1 MNLLEVKNVS
11 KKFLFP
17 GRKEIYVL
25 KDINFDIKEGEIVS
39 ILGPSGSGKSTLIRI
54 IAGLIKPDEGV
65 VLYKNNV
72 VMDVNPGVS
81 IVFQNFGLFPWLT
94 VEENVL
100 LGLTSKDMSIEEKKQ
115 KALKVIDTVGLD
127 GFEKAYPKELSGG
140 MKQRVGFA
148 RALVVEPDILLMDE
162 PFSSLDVLTA
172 ENLKNDLLEL
182 WIGNKIPTKAIILI
196 THSIEE
202 AVYMSDRIII
212 ISKDPG
218 KIVEEIEVKIPHWR
232 DKNSQKFLSLVDRIY
247 TTLTGGEI
255 EKEREILR
263 VSKEI
268 LIVPYARVGAITGFV
283 ELVAD
288 LGGRT
293 DLFKIGGELY
303 MDLEDLLPIVEA
315 SELLGFT
322 SYKQGDIELTTDGEK
337 FVEADVLKKKEIF
350 REKVL
355 ENVFLIKQ
363 IVRVLKSKANK
374 RISEDFFHDILERRL
389 TRSEAEKQLDI
400 LIDWGRYAELFTYDD
415 ETDELILEEEVEN
428 HIEK

>member
-17 GRKEIYVL
+17 GNKEIYVL
-25 KDINFDIKEGEIVS
+25 KDINFNIKEGEIVS

-54 IAGLIKPDEGV
+54 IAGLIRPDEGV
-65 VLYKNNV
+65 VLYRNRVIN
-72 VMDVNPGVS
+72 DVNPGVS

-100 LGLTSKDMSIEEKKQ
+100 LGLTSKNLSIEEKKQ
-115 KALKVIDTVGLD
+115 RALKVIDVVGLD

-182 WIGNKIPTKAIILI
+182 WIGSKIPTKAIVLI

-202 AVYMSDRIII
+202 AVYLSDRIII

-232 DKNSQKFLSLVDRIY
+232 DKNSQKFLSLIDRIY

-255 EKEREILR
+255 EKEKEILR

-268 LIVPYARVGAITGFV
+268 LIVPNARVGAITGFV
-283 ELVAD
+283 ELISD

-293 DLFKIGGELY
+293 DLFKVGGELY

-322 SYKQGDIELTTDGEK
+322 SYKQGDIELTLDGEK

-363 IVRVLKSKANK
+363 IIRVLKSKANK
-374 RISEDFFHDILERRL
+374 RISEDFFLDILERRL

-428 HIEK
+428 HI

>member
-17 GRKEIYVL
+17 GKKEIYVL

-65 VLYKNNV
+65 VLYRNKV
-72 VMDVNPGVS
+72 VTDVNPGVS

-115 KALKVIDTVGLD
+115 RALKVIDTVGLD

-172 ENLKNDLLEL
+172 ENLKSDLLEL
-182 WIGNKIPTKAIILI
+182 WIGNKIPTKAIVLI

-202 AVYMSDRIII
+202 AVYISDRIII

-232 DKNSQKFLSLVDRIY
+232 DKNSQKFLSLVDRVY
-247 TTLTGGEI
+247 TILTGGEI

-415 ETDELILEEEVEN
+415 ETDELILEEDVEN

>member
-17 GRKEIYVL
+17 GNKEIYVL
-25 KDINFDIKEGEIVS
+25 KDINFYIKEGEIVS

-54 IAGLIKPDEGV
+54 IAGLIRPDEGV
-65 VLYKNNV
+65 VLYRNRVIN
-72 VMDVNPGVS
+72 DVNPGVS

-100 LGLTSKDMSIEEKKQ
+100 LGLTSKNLSIEEKKQ
-115 KALKVIDTVGLD
+115 RALKVIDVVGLD

-182 WIGNKIPTKAIILI
+182 WIGSKIPTKAIVLI

-202 AVYMSDRIII
+202 AVYLSDRIII

-232 DKNSQKFLSLVDRIY
+232 DKNSQKFLSLIDRIY

-255 EKEREILR
+255 EKEKEILR

-268 LIVPYARVGAITGFV
+268 LIVPNARVGAITGFV
-283 ELVAD
+283 ELISD
-288 LGGRT
+288 LGGKT
-293 DLFKIGGELY
+293 DLFKVGGELY

-322 SYKQGDIELTTDGEK
+322 SYKQGDIELTLDGEK

-374 RISEDFFHDILERRL
+374 RISEDFFLDILERRL

-428 HIEK
+428 HI

>member
-17 GRKEIYVL
+17 GKKEIYVL

>member
-17 GRKEIYVL
+17 GNKEIYVL
-25 KDINFDIKEGEIVS
+25 KDINFNIKEGEIVS

-54 IAGLIKPDEGV
+54 IAGLIRPDEGV
-65 VLYKNNV
+65 VLYRNRVIN
-72 VMDVNPGVS
+72 DVNPGVS

-100 LGLTSKDMSIEEKKQ
+100 LGLTSKNLSIEEKKQ
-115 KALKVIDTVGLD
+115 RALKVIDVVGLD

-182 WIGNKIPTKAIILI
+182 WIGSKIPTKAIVLI

-202 AVYMSDRIII
+202 AVYLSDRIII

-232 DKNSQKFLSLVDRIY
+232 DKNSQKFLSLIDRIY

-255 EKEREILR
+255 EKEKEILR

-268 LIVPYARVGAITGFV
+268 LIVPNARVGAITGFV
-283 ELVAD
+283 ELISD

-293 DLFKIGGELY
+293 DLFKVGGELY

-322 SYKQGDIELTTDGEK
+322 SYKQGDIELTLDGEK

-374 RISEDFFHDILERRL
+374 RISEDFFLDILERRL

-428 HIEK
+428 HI

>member
-1 MNLLEVKNVS
+1 MYLLEVRNIS
-11 KKFLFP
+11 KKFTFP
-17 GRKEIYVL
+17 QKKEIFVL
-25 KDINFDIKEGEIVS
+25 KDINFNVKEGEIIS
-39 ILGPSGSGKSTLIRI
+39 ILGPSGSGKSTLLRI

-65 VLYKNNV
+65 VLYRNKV
-72 VMDVNPGVS
+72 ITDVNPGVS
-81 IVFQNFGLFPWLT
+81 IVFQNFALFPWLT

-100 LGLTSKDMSIEEKKQ
+100 LGLINKDMDSKEKKE
-115 KALKVIDTVGLD
+115 KALKAIDIVGLD

-172 ENLKNDLLEL
+172 ENLRNDLLEL
-182 WIGNKIPTKAIILI
+182 WIENKIPTKAIILI

-202 AVYMSDRIII
+202 AVYMSDRVLI

-218 KIVEEIEVKIPHWR
+218 RIIEDIEIKIPHWR

-255 EKEREILR
+255 EKEREIMR
-263 VSKEI
+263 VSKDI
-268 LIVPYARVGAITGFV
+268 LMIPYARVGAITGFV
-283 ELVAD
+283 ELISD

-293 DLFKIGGELY
+293 DLFKVGRELY

-322 SYKQGDIELTTDGEK
+322 RYKQGDIELTEDGEK
-337 FVEADVLKKKEIF
+337 FVEADLLKKKEIF

-355 ENVFLIKQ
+355 ENVFMIKQ
-363 IVRVLKSKANK
+363 IVRVLKSKTNK
-374 RISEDFFHDILERRL
+374 RISEDFFLDILERRM
-389 TRSEAEKQLDI
+389 TRSEAEKQMDI

-415 ETDELILEEEVEN
+415 ETDELILEEE
-428 HIEK
+428 IETKT

>member
-17 GRKEIYVL
+17 GKKEIYVL

-65 VLYKNNV
+65 VLYRNKV
-72 VMDVNPGVS
+72 VTDVNPGVS

-100 LGLTSKDMSIEEKKQ
+100 LGLTSKEMSIEEKKER
-115 KALKVIDTVGLD
+115 ALKVIDTVGLD

-172 ENLKNDLLEL
+172 ENLKSDLLEL
-182 WIGNKIPTKAIILI
+182 WIGNKIPTKAIVLI

-232 DKNSQKFLSLVDRIY
+232 DKNSQKFLSLIDRIY

-283 ELVAD
+283 ELIAD

-315 SELLGFT
+315 SELIGFT
-322 SYKQGDIELTTDGEK
+322 NYKQGDVELTGDGEK

-363 IVRVLKSKANK
+363 IVRVLKSKASK
-374 RISEDFFHDILERRL
+374 RISEDFFLDILERRL
-389 TRSEAEKQLDI
+389 TRTEAEKQLDI

-415 ETDELILEEEVEN
+415 ETDELILEEETEI

>member
-1 MNLLEVKNVS
+1 MYLLEVKNVS
-11 KKFLFP
+11 KKFTFP
-17 GRKEIYVL
+17 QKKEIFVL
-25 KDINFDIKEGEIVS
+25 KDINFNVKEGEIVS
-39 ILGPSGSGKSTLIRI
+39 ILGPSGSGKSTLLRI

-65 VLYKNNV
+65 VLYRNKV
-72 VMDVNPGVS
+72 IKDVNPGVS
-81 IVFQNFGLFPWLT
+81 IVFQNFALFPWLT

-100 LGLTSKDMSIEEKKQ
+100 LGLINKDMDPKEKKE
-115 KALKVIDTVGLD
+115 KALKAIDIVGLD

-172 ENLKNDLLEL
+172 ENLRNDLLEL
-182 WIGNKIPTKAIILI
+182 WIENKIPTKAIILI

-202 AVYMSDRIII
+202 AVYMSDRVLI

-218 KIVEEIEVKIPHWR
+218 KIIEDIEIKIPHWR

-263 VSKEI
+263 VSKDI
-268 LIVPYARVGAITGFV
+268 LMIPYARVGAITGFV
-283 ELVAD
+283 ELISD

-293 DLFKIGGELY
+293 DLFKVGRELY

-322 SYKQGDIELTTDGEK
+322 LYKQGDIELTEDGEK
-337 FVEADVLKKKEIF
+337 FVEADLLKKKEIF

-355 ENVFLIKQ
+355 ENVFMIKQ
-363 IVRVLKSKANK
+363 IVRVLKSKTNK
-374 RISEDFFHDILERRL
+374 RISEDFFLDILERRM
-389 TRSEAEKQLDI
+389 TRSEAEKQMDI

-415 ETDELILEEEVEN
+415 ETDELILEEE
-428 HIEK
+428 IETKM

>member
-1 MNLLEVKNVS
+1 MYLLEVRNIS
-11 KKFLFP
+11 KKFTFP
-17 GRKEIYVL
+17 QKKEIFVL
-25 KDINFDIKEGEIVS
+25 KDINFNVKEGEIIS
-39 ILGPSGSGKSTLIRI
+39 ILGPSGSGKSTLLRI

-65 VLYKNNV
+65 VLYRNKV
-72 VMDVNPGVS
+72 ITDVNPGVS
-81 IVFQNFGLFPWLT
+81 IVFQNFALFPWLT

-100 LGLTSKDMSIEEKKQ
+100 LGLINKNMDSKEKRE
-115 KALKVIDTVGLD
+115 KALKAIDIVGLD

-172 ENLKNDLLEL
+172 ENLRNDLLEL
-182 WIGNKIPTKAIILI
+182 WIENKIPTKAIILI

-202 AVYMSDRIII
+202 AVYMSDRVLI

-218 KIVEEIEVKIPHWR
+218 RIIEDIEIKIPHWR

-255 EKEREILR
+255 EKEREIMR
-263 VSKEI
+263 VSKDI
-268 LIVPYARVGAITGFV
+268 LMIPYARVGAITGFV
-283 ELVAD
+283 ELISD

-293 DLFKIGGELY
+293 DLFKVGRELY

-322 SYKQGDIELTTDGEK
+322 RYKQGDIELTEDGEK
-337 FVEADVLKKKEIF
+337 FVEADLLKKKEIF

-355 ENVFLIKQ
+355 ENVFMIKQ
-363 IVRVLKSKANK
+363 IVRVLKSKTNK
-374 RISEDFFHDILERRL
+374 RISEDFFLDILERRM
-389 TRSEAEKQLDI
+389 TRSEAEKQMDI

-415 ETDELILEEEVEN
+415 ETDELILEEE
-428 HIEK
+428 IETKT

>member
-1 MNLLEVKNVS
+1 MYLLEVRNIS
-11 KKFLFP
+11 KKFTFP
-17 GRKEIYVL
+17 QKKEIFVL
-25 KDINFDIKEGEIVS
+25 KDINFNVKEGEIIS
-39 ILGPSGSGKSTLIRI
+39 ILGPSGSGKSTLLRI

-65 VLYKNNV
+65 VLYRNKV
-72 VMDVNPGVS
+72 ITDVNPGVS
-81 IVFQNFGLFPWLT
+81 IVFQNFALFPWLT

-100 LGLTSKDMSIEEKKQ
+100 LGLINKDMDSKEKRE
-115 KALKVIDTVGLD
+115 KALKAIDIVGLD

-172 ENLKNDLLEL
+172 ENLRNDLLEL
-182 WIGNKIPTKAIILI
+182 WIENKIPTKAIILI

-202 AVYMSDRIII
+202 AVYMSDRVLI

-218 KIVEEIEVKIPHWR
+218 RIIEDIEIKIPHWR

-255 EKEREILR
+255 EKEREIMR
-263 VSKEI
+263 VSKDI
-268 LIVPYARVGAITGFV
+268 LMIPYARVGAITGFV
-283 ELVAD
+283 ELISD

-293 DLFKIGGELY
+293 DLFKVGRELY

-322 SYKQGDIELTTDGEK
+322 RYKQGDIELTEDGEK
-337 FVEADVLKKKEIF
+337 FVEADLLKKKEIF

-355 ENVFLIKQ
+355 ENVFMIKQ
-363 IVRVLKSKANK
+363 IVRVLKSKTNK
-374 RISEDFFHDILERRL
+374 RISEDFFLDILERRM
-389 TRSEAEKQLDI
+389 TRSEAEKQMDI

-415 ETDELILEEEVEN
+415 ETDELILEEE
-428 HIEK
+428 IETKT

>member
-1 MNLLEVKNVS
+1 MYLLEVRNIS
-11 KKFLFP
+11 KKFTFP
-17 GRKEIYVL
+17 QKKEIFVL
-25 KDINFDIKEGEIVS
+25 KDINFNVKEGEIIS
-39 ILGPSGSGKSTLIRI
+39 ILGPSGSGKSTLLRI

-65 VLYKNNV
+65 VLYRNKV
-72 VMDVNPGVS
+72 ITDVNPGVS
-81 IVFQNFGLFPWLT
+81 IVFQNFALFPWLT

-100 LGLTSKDMSIEEKKQ
+100 LGLINKDMDPKEKKE
-115 KALKVIDTVGLD
+115 KALKAIDIVGLD

-172 ENLKNDLLEL
+172 ENLRNDLLEL
-182 WIGNKIPTKAIILI
+182 WIENKIPTKAIILI

-202 AVYMSDRIII
+202 AVYMSDRVLI

-218 KIVEEIEVKIPHWR
+218 RIIEDIEIKIPHWR

-255 EKEREILR
+255 EKEREIMR
-263 VSKEI
+263 VSKDI
-268 LIVPYARVGAITGFV
+268 LMIPYARVGAITGFV
-283 ELVAD
+283 ELISD

-293 DLFKIGGELY
+293 DLFKVGRELY

-322 SYKQGDIELTTDGEK
+322 RYKQGDIELTEDGEK
-337 FVEADVLKKKEIF
+337 FVEADLLKKKEIF

-355 ENVFLIKQ
+355 ENVFMIKQ
-363 IVRVLKSKANK
+363 IVRVLKSKTNK
-374 RISEDFFHDILERRL
+374 RISEDFFLDILERRM
-389 TRSEAEKQLDI
+389 TRSEAEKQMDI

-415 ETDELILEEEVEN
+415 ETDELILEEE
-428 HIEK
+428 IETKT

>member
-1 MNLLEVKNVS
+1 MYLLEVRNVS
-11 KKFLFP
+11 KKFTFP
-17 GRKEIYVL
+17 GKKEIFVL
-25 KDINFDIKEGEIVS
+25 KDINFNIREGEIVS
-39 ILGPSGSGKSTLIRI
+39 ILGPSGSGKSTLLRI

-65 VLYKNNV
+65 VIYRNKIIT
-72 VMDVNPGVS
+72 DVNPGVS
-81 IVFQNFGLFPWLT
+81 IVFQNFALFPWLT

-100 LGLTSKDMSIEEKKQ
+100 LGLINKEMDIKEKRD
-115 KALKVIDTVGLD
+115 KALKAIDIVGLD

-172 ENLKNDLLEL
+172 ENLRNDLLEL
-182 WIGNKIPTKAIILI
+182 WIENKIPTKAIILI

-202 AVYMSDRIII
+202 AVYMSDRVLI

-218 KIVEEIEVKIPHWR
+218 RIIEDIEIKIPHWR

-255 EKEREILR
+255 EKEREIMR
-263 VSKEI
+263 VSKES
-268 LIVPYARVGAITGFV
+268 LIIPNARVGAITGFV
-283 ELVAD
+283 ELVSD
-288 LGGRT
+288 LGGKT
-293 DLFKIGGELY
+293 DLFKIGRELY

-322 SYKQGDIELTTDGEK
+322 KYKQGDIELTLDGEK
-337 FVEADVLKKKEIF
+337 FVEADLLQKKEIF
-350 REKVL
+350 REKAL
-355 ENVFLIKQ
+355 ENVFMIKQ
-363 IVRVLKSKANK
+363 IVRVLKSKTNK
-374 RISEDFFHDILERRL
+374 RISEDFFLDILERRM
-389 TRSEAEKQLDI
+389 TRSEAEKQMDI

-415 ETDELILEEEVEN
+415 ETDELILEEE
-428 HIEK
+428 IETKT

>member
-1 MNLLEVKNVS
+1 MYLLEVRNIS
-11 KKFLFP
+11 KKFTFP
-17 GRKEIYVL
+17 QKKEIFVL
-25 KDINFDIKEGEIVS
+25 KDINFNVKEGEIIS
-39 ILGPSGSGKSTLIRI
+39 ILGPSGSGKSTLLRI

-65 VLYKNNV
+65 VLYRNKV
-72 VMDVNPGVS
+72 ITDVNPGVS
-81 IVFQNFGLFPWLT
+81 IVFQNFALFPWLT

-100 LGLTSKDMSIEEKKQ
+100 LGLINKDIDSKEKRE
-115 KALKVIDTVGLD
+115 KALKAIDIVGLD

-172 ENLKNDLLEL
+172 ENLRNDLLEL
-182 WIGNKIPTKAIILI
+182 WIENKIPTKAIILI

-202 AVYMSDRIII
+202 AVYMSDRVLI

-218 KIVEEIEVKIPHWR
+218 RIIEDIEIKIPHWR

-255 EKEREILR
+255 EKEREIMR
-263 VSKEI
+263 VSKDI
-268 LIVPYARVGAITGFV
+268 LMIPYARVGAITGFV
-283 ELVAD
+283 ELISD

-293 DLFKIGGELY
+293 DLFKVGRELY

-322 SYKQGDIELTTDGEK
+322 RYKQGDIELTEDGEK
-337 FVEADVLKKKEIF
+337 FVEADLLKKKEIF

-355 ENVFLIKQ
+355 ENVFMIKQ
-363 IVRVLKSKANK
+363 IVRVLKSKTNK
-374 RISEDFFHDILERRL
+374 RISEDFFLDILERRM
-389 TRSEAEKQLDI
+389 TRSEAEKQMDI

-415 ETDELILEEEVEN
+415 ETDELILEEE
-428 HIEK
+428 IETKT

>member
-17 GRKEIYVL
+17 GKKEIYVL

-72 VMDVNPGVS
+72 VTDVNPGVS

>member
-1 MNLLEVKNVS
+1 MYLLEVRNIS
-11 KKFLFP
+11 KKFTFP
-17 GRKEIYVL
+17 QKKEIFVL
-25 KDINFDIKEGEIVS
+25 KDINFNVKEGEIIS
-39 ILGPSGSGKSTLIRI
+39 ILGPSGSGKSTLLRI

-65 VLYKNNV
+65 VLYRNKV
-72 VMDVNPGVS
+72 ITDVNPGVS
-81 IVFQNFGLFPWLT
+81 IVFQNFALFPWLT

-100 LGLTSKDMSIEEKKQ
+100 LGLINKDMDPKEKRE
-115 KALKVIDTVGLD
+115 KALKAIDIVGLD

-172 ENLKNDLLEL
+172 ENLRNDLLEL
-182 WIGNKIPTKAIILI
+182 WIENKIPTKAIILI

-202 AVYMSDRIII
+202 AVYMSDRVLI

-218 KIVEEIEVKIPHWR
+218 RIIEDIEIKIPHWR

-255 EKEREILR
+255 EKEREIMR
-263 VSKEI
+263 VSKDI
-268 LIVPYARVGAITGFV
+268 LMIPYARVGAITGFV
-283 ELVAD
+283 ELISD

-293 DLFKIGGELY
+293 DLFKVGRELY

-322 SYKQGDIELTTDGEK
+322 RYKQGDIELTEDGEK
-337 FVEADVLKKKEIF
+337 FVEADLLKKKEIF

-355 ENVFLIKQ
+355 ENVFMIKQ
-363 IVRVLKSKANK
+363 IVRVLKSKTNK
-374 RISEDFFHDILERRL
+374 RISEDFFLDILERRM
-389 TRSEAEKQLDI
+389 TRSEAEKQMDI

-415 ETDELILEEEVEN
+415 ETDELILEEE
-428 HIEK
+428 IETKT

>member
-1 MNLLEVKNVS
+1 MYLLEVRNIS
-11 KKFLFP
+11 KKFTFP
-17 GRKEIYVL
+17 GKKEIFVL
-25 KDINFDIKEGEIVS
+25 KDINFNIKEGEIVS
-39 ILGPSGSGKSTLIRI
+39 ILGPSGSGKSTLLRI
-54 IAGLIKPDEGV
+54 IAGLVKPDEGV
-65 VLYKNNV
+65 VIYRNKIIT
-72 VMDVNPGVS
+72 DVNPGVS
-81 IVFQNFGLFPWLT
+81 IVFQNFALFPWLT

-100 LGLTSKDMSIEEKKQ
+100 LGLINKEMDIKEKKE
-115 KALKVIDTVGLD
+115 KALKAIDIVGLD

-172 ENLKNDLLEL
+172 ENLRNDLLEL
-182 WIGNKIPTKAIILI
+182 WIENKIPTKAIILV

-202 AVYMSDRIII
+202 AVYMSDRVLI

-218 KIVEEIEVKIPHWR
+218 RIVEDIEVKIPHWR

-255 EKEREILR
+255 EKEREIMR
-263 VSKEI
+263 VSKDT
-268 LIVPYARVGAITGFV
+268 LIIPNARVGAITGFV
-283 ELVAD
+283 ELVSD
-288 LGGRT
+288 LGGKT
-293 DLFKIGGELY
+293 DLFKIGRELY

-322 SYKQGDIELTTDGEK
+322 KYKQGDIELTPDGEK
-337 FVEADVLKKKEIF
+337 FVEADLLKKKEIF

-355 ENVFLIKQ
+355 ENVFMIKQ
-363 IVRVLKSKANK
+363 IVRVLKSKTNK
-374 RISEDFFHDILERRL
+374 RISEDFFLDILERRM
-389 TRSEAEKQLDI
+389 TRSEAEKQMDI

-415 ETDELILEEEVEN
+415 ETDELILEEE
-428 HIEK
+428 IETKT

>member
-1 MNLLEVKNVS
+1 MYLLEVRNIS
-11 KKFLFP
+11 KKFTFP
-17 GRKEIYVL
+17 GKKEIFVL
-25 KDINFDIKEGEIVS
+25 KDINFNINEGEIVS

-65 VLYKNNV
+65 VLYRNKV
-72 VMDVNPGVS
+72 VKDVNPGVS

-100 LGLTSKDMSIEEKKQ
+100 LGLISKDIEPEEKKK
-115 KALKVIDTVGLD
+115 KALKAIDIVGLD

-162 PFSSLDVLTA
+162 PFSSLDVLTS

-218 KIVEEIEVKIPHWR
+218 RIVEEIEVKIPHWR
-232 DKNSQKFLSLVDRIY
+232 DKNSPKFLSMVDRIY
-247 TTLTGGEI
+247 TILTGGEI

-263 VSKEI
+263 VSKDT
-268 LIVPYARVGAITGFV
+268 LIVPYARVGAISGFV
-283 ELVAD
+283 ELIAD
-288 LGGRT
+288 LGGKA
-293 DLFKIGGELY
+293 DLFKIGRELY

-315 SELLGFT
+315 SELIGLT
-322 SYKQGDIELTTDGEK
+322 NYKQGDIELTKDGEN
-337 FVEADVLKKKEIF
+337 FVEADLLKKKEIF

-363 IVRVLKSKANK
+363 IVRILRSKQNK
-374 RISEDFFHDILERRL
+374 RISEDFFLDILERRL
-389 TRSEAEKQLDI
+389 TKSEAEKQLDI

-415 ETDELILEEEVEN
+415 ETDELILEEE
-428 HIEK
+428 IETPSEK